1 MRDAVNS
8 VLRGAYWVKL
18 GARNPMHDRLGPCAD
33 WSMRDA
39 VHPSRIMIIRIVF
52 YKDRF
57 DVYVTNAGNIAIM
70 IVLNRRDVSGQDLR
84 KDASCRHKI
93 NKIK

>member
-1 MRDAVNS
+1 MTD
-8 VLRGAYWVKL
+8 WVHAL
-18 GARNPMHDRLGPCAD
+18 T

-57 DVYVTNAGNIAIM
+57 DVYVTNAGNIAIRM
-70 IVLNRRDVSGQDLR
+70 DVSGQDLR
-84 KDASCRHKI
+84 KDASCRHSVPTIVGFHNIYKRWKRNAAFI
-93 NKIK
+93 LFFY